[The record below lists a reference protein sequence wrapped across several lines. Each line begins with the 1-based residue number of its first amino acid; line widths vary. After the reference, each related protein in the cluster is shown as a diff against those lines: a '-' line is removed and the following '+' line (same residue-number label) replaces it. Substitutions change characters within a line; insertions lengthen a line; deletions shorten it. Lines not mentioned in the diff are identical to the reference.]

1 VFLNGNGIP
10 DLDARGEPVIDSSF
24 LLAFN
29 ADPED
34 VSMMLPGSAYGE
46 RWAVVLDT
54 ATGEVPAAGGTF
66 AGLTS
71 LGSLSSTTPPL
82 GAVTAGSS
90 FDLMEGARVV
100 EAKATLKVA
109 GRSLVVLQ
117 RSEPNE

>member
-1 VFLNGNGIP
+1 MV
-10 DLDARGEPVIDSSF
+10 
-24 LLAFN
+24 
-29 ADPED
+29 
-34 VSMMLPGSAYGE
+34 LPGRAYGE

-54 ATGEVPAAGGTF
+54 ATGEVPAALGALGGVT
-66 AGLTS
+66 A
-71 LGSLSSTTPPL
+71 LGPLVSMTPPL